1 MSQPVKTLEV
11 TKLDFNKDYPDLDE
25 ISERLDSLNKRNQ
38 IGIINWKDFNYKPE
52 VEFTIA
58 YTGSEILLK
67 YYVKEDW
74 FKAEKTESNQMVCED
89 SCVEFFVSPSDDRVY
104 YNLEVNGIG
113 TCLLGSGT
121 GRGDS
126 TRADPAIISGI
137 RRKSSVGENS
147 VSERGGEFSWTITMA
162 IPLTVFFR
170 HELSDL
176 KGKVFRANFYKCGDK
191 LTVPHY
197 LTWNPVCTVMP
208 DYHRPE
214 FFGLLKF
221 V

>member
-38 IGIINWKDFNYKPE
+38 IDIINWKDFNYKPE

-89 SCVEFFVSPSDDRVY
+89 SCVEFFVSPADDRIY
-104 YNLEVNGIG
+104 YNLEFNGIG
-113 TCLLGSGT
+113 TCLLGQE
-121 GRGDS
+121 
-126 TRADPAIISGI
+126 P
-137 RRKSSVGENS
+137 GE
-147 VSERGGEFSWTITMA
+147 G
-162 IPLTVFFR
+162 
-170 HELSDL
+170 
-176 KGKVFRANFYKCGDK
+176 
-191 LTVPHY
+191 TVPG
-197 LTWNPVCTVMP
+197 PIRQSFP
-208 DYHRPE
+208 GSGGKHR
-214 FFGLLKF
+214 LAKK